1 MSNSEIKESMTTS
14 SQIINS
20 QSEKI
25 QVDISKSQAPSPN
38 ILLLFRILTYLSLVI
53 AIASGITTFLL
64 PNEIKLLLI
73 ILVVSISLFVFFF
86 LTSRELNINYLKKLK
101 NYNLLKDRDMYI
113 KVSQLEDS
121 PKNKQIMEG
130 VESALKYAQRLIDNN
145 KKISSQAK
153 FLYYVLQIVTIIFS
167 AVTPILVLVEKSETS
182 PAWLKWL
189 PVILPAFA
197 SVIASLSTSIPLEE
211 TWLSSK
217 KAVENLEAEKEKFL
231 LAVTTGYRIPRNAEE
246 KERYKMTRDAMAK
259 FINTMSNIHLKKIQD
274 QEKTEKGLEEGEE
287 QSKEMLI
294 K

>member
-1 MSNSEIKESMTTS
+1 MSNLEIKESMTTS
-14 SQIINS
+14 SKIINS

-86 LTSRELNINYLKKLK
+86 LTSRELKINYLKKLK

-121 PKNKQIMEG
+121 PKNQQIMEG

-153 FLYYVLQIVTIIFS
+153 SLYYVLQIVTIIFS
-167 AVTPILVLVEKSETS
+167 AVTPILVVVEKSETS

-287 QSKEMLI
+287 QSKEKL
-294 K
+294 

>member
-1 MSNSEIKESMTTS
+1 MSNLEIKESMTTS

-25 QVDISKSQAPSPN
+25 QLDISKSQAPSPN

-86 LTSRELNINYLKKLK
+86 LTSRELKINYLKKLK

-121 PKNKQIMEG
+121 PKNQQIMEG

-145 KKISSQAK
+145 KKISLQAK
-153 FLYYVLQIVTIIFS
+153 SLYYVLQIVTIIFS
-167 AVTPILVLVEKSETS
+167 AVTPILVVVEKSETG

-287 QSKEMLI
+287 QSKEKL
-294 K
+294 

>member
-1 MSNSEIKESMTTS
+1 MTTS

-86 LTSRELNINYLKKLK
+86 LTSRELKINYLKKLK

-121 PKNKQIMEG
+121 PKNQQIMEG

-153 FLYYVLQIVTIIFS
+153 SLYYVLQIVTIIFS

-197 SVIASLSTSIPLEE
+197 SIIASLSTSIPLEE

>member
-86 LTSRELNINYLKKLK
+86 LTSRELKINYLKKLK

-121 PKNKQIMEG
+121 PKNQQIMEG

-153 FLYYVLQIVTIIFS
+153 SLYYVLQIVTIIFS

-197 SVIASLSTSIPLEE
+197 SIIASLSTSIPLEE

>member
-153 FLYYVLQIVTIIFS
+153 YLYYVLQIVTIIFS
-167 AVTPILVLVEKSETS
+167 AVTPILVLIEKSETT
-182 PAWLKWL
+182 PVWVNWL
-189 PVILPAFA
+189 PVIFPAVA
-197 SVIASLSTSIPLEE
+197 SVVASISTAFPLEE
-211 TWLSSK
+211 YKVASK
-217 KAVENLEAEKEKFL
+217 KAINDLEAEKEKFL
-231 LAVTTGYRIPRNAEE
+231 LAVTTGYRIPRNADE
-246 KERYKMTRDAMAK
+246 KIQYKMTRDAMAK
-259 FINTMSNIHLKKIQD
+259 FMNKVSNVHLQQLQD
-274 QEKTEKGLEEGEE
+274 QEKTEKTLEEGEE
-287 QSKEMLI
+287 EQSKN
-294 K
+294 

>member
-153 FLYYVLQIVTIIFS
+153 FLYYALQIVTIIFS

>member
-20 QSEKI
+20 QPEKI

-73 ILVVSISLFVFFF
+73 ILVVSISLFIFFF

-113 KVSQLEDS
+113 KASQLEDS
-121 PKNKQIMEG
+121 PKNKQIMAG

-153 FLYYVLQIVTIIFS
+153 LLYYVLQIVTIIFS

-231 LAVTTGYRIPRNAEE
+231 LAVTIGYRIPRNAEE

>member
-1 MSNSEIKESMTTS
+1 MSNLEIKESMTTS
-14 SQIINS
+14 SKIINS

-86 LTSRELNINYLKKLK
+86 LTSRELKINYLKKLK

-121 PKNKQIMEG
+121 PKNQQIMEG

-145 KKISSQAK
+145 KKISLQAK
-153 FLYYVLQIVTIIFS
+153 SLYYVLQIVTIIFS
-167 AVTPILVLVEKSETS
+167 AVTPILVVVEKSETS

-287 QSKEMLI
+287 QSKEKL
-294 K
+294 